1 MVRGGGAWS
10 GRRSMVR
17 EEEYGQGRSMVR
29 GGIWSGEEY
38 GQGRRECDSP
48 GLEGTSP
55 FTVAWGSKLGK
66 ECVEFVEQVPC

>member
-10 GRRSMVR
+10 G
-17 EEEYGQGRSMVR
+17 EEEHGQGRSMVR
-29 GGIWSGEEY
+29 GGVWSGEEEY